1 MGGSVGHAGCL
12 AIFWEGFWGSFESP
26 EILGL
31 LPNGHQMYL
40 GCFDCLNERQPF
52 YFFLPHKELFP
63 SKEFKIS
70 PTNTPIF
77 N

>member
-1 MGGSVGHAGCL
+1 MLGAEPSFGRAFG
-12 AIFWEGFWGSFESP
+12 ESFESL
-26 EILGL
+26 EVLGL

-40 GCFDCLNERQPF
+40 GRFDSLNERQPF

>member
-1 MGGSVGHAGCL
+1 MLGAEPSFGRAFG
-12 AIFWEGFWGSFESP
+12 GSFERL
-26 EILGL
+26 EVLGL

-40 GCFDCLNERQPF
+40 GCFDSLNERQPS